1 MKQVKGNIIRGLIC
15 VVCVCALGAYCA
27 SQKWLLMFRG
37 QQEMFLFDWGY
48 IKDILL
54 HPGGLAE
61 VIAKFLVQFFTVPG
75 VGAVV
80 TFTLLGLNAWM
91 VWKLMERTAITDS
104 AVTETAVVTE
114 PVEVTTGIHPIIG
127 HFDKLS
133 DQSRVGHFGKLS
145 DRGRVGHFGGL
156 SDRGRVGHFDRLSDR
171 GGLSD
176 QDERKVWG
184 IFPFCLLPSV
194 FLAVSLLDYYC
205 FYQGL
210 IAYIAAV
217 FCLLEYSKIKNNHLL
232 WGCAM
237 TVGLFFLAGS
247 VALLFAVRALLF
259 DIFVKRPK
267 GLLSVIYPVITLVLG
282 FAMIQAG
289 EIATILEAF
298 TPAMYY
304 EVDIPQMPEIHYV
317 SWVMLSVCIFIG
329 ALSRRITVKGNA
341 AKTGVC
347 ILSLVITLFT
357 FIWSCDRFKSDAKM
371 RIYRLECLATNGDW
385 DEIIRLHG
393 KDVRSQNEANYRNLA
408 LAEKGLLAED
418 LFKYRQNGPLSLIN
432 DVKSQNDI
440 DLLRLGRVLFAM
452 GNMGAAQSAAFNAD
466 QAFGGHVPSML
477 GMVLDI
483 DLMRGSYATA
493 GKYIRLMEKSL
504 LHSKWA
510 SSRRIFLGNDEAVM
524 NDEVLCNGRRD
535 LQCEDAFVLYT
546 NPMDDLFR
554 IVDANPSDEKAMEY
568 ALSYLLLAKDMDN
581 VVGFID
587 KRYGAPAL
595 RSLPT
600 PAQDC
605 MLFYADYF
613 GTMDIDFAVSHGMS
627 REEVGRRQAYDLD
640 WCLAHGVTEENV
652 ARFRSFK
659 EKYGAAMRSQNPQAS
674 MAAFRDTFWYYL
686 LFTQITDN

>member
-1 MKQVKGNIIRGLIC
+1 MKRVQGNIIRNLIC
-15 VVCVCALGAYCA
+15 LVCVFAFGAYCCS

-37 QQEMFLFDWGY
+37 QQEMFLFDWSY
-48 IKDILL
+48 IKDILI

-61 VIAKFLVQFFTVPG
+61 VTAKFLVQFFTIPG
-75 VGAVV
+75 VGMVV
-80 TFTLLGLNAWM
+80 TLALLGLNAWM
-91 VWKLMERTAITDS
+91 VWKIMERTAHTKSSVTSTDS
-104 AVTETAVVTE
+104 VTGE
-114 PVEVTTGIHPIIG
+114 
-127 HFDKLS
+127 
-133 DQSRVGHFGKLS
+133 
-145 DRGRVGHFGGL
+145 
-156 SDRGRVGHFDRLSDR
+156 
-171 GGLSD
+171 
-176 QDERKVWG
+176 VWG

-205 FYQGL
+205 FYQGV

-217 FCLLEYSKIKNNHLL
+217 FCLLEYSKIQKRPLL
-232 WGCAM
+232 WGSVM
-237 TVGLFFLAGS
+237 TVGLFFMAGS
-247 VALLFAVRALLF
+247 VALLFAVRALLY

-267 GLLSVIYPVITLVLG
+267 ALVSVIYPAITLILG
-282 FAMIQAG
+282 VVMIQTG
-289 EIATILEAF
+289 EIATILDAF
-298 TPAMYY
+298 TPRMYY
-304 EVDIPQMPEIHYV
+304 EVDILKMPEIHYV
-317 SWVMLSVCIFIG
+317 SWVMLSVCIFI
-329 ALSRRITVKGNA
+329 AAVSRKITVKGIA
-341 AKTGVC
+341 ARTGICV
-347 ILSLVITLFT
+347 LSAAVSVLT
-357 FIWSCDRFKSDAKM
+357 FIYFGDAFKSDSKM
-371 RIYRLECLATNGDW
+371 RLYRLECLATNENW

-393 KDVRSQNEANYRNLA
+393 KDVRSQNEANYLNLA

-440 DLLRLGRVLFAM
+440 DLLRLSRVLFAM
-452 GNMGAAQSAAFNAD
+452 GNMGAAQSTAFNAD
-466 QAFGGHVPSML
+466 LAFGDHVPSML
-477 GMVLDI
+477 KMVLEI

-493 GKYIRLMEKSL
+493 EKYIRLMEKSL

-510 SSRRIFLGNDEAVM
+510 SSQRVFLGDDEAVM
-524 NDEVLCNGRRD
+524 NDEVLGNGRRD

-581 VVGFID
+581 VVAFVD
-587 KRYGAPAL
+587 KRYGVPAL

-600 PAQDC
+600 PVQDC

-627 REEVGRRQAYDLD
+627 REEVERRQAFDLD
-640 WCLAHGVTEENV
+640 WSLAHGVTEENV

-659 EKYGAAMRSQNPQAS
+659 EKYGTAARSQNPKAS
-674 MAAFRDTFWYYL
+674 LASFRDTFWYYL

>member
-1 MKQVKGNIIRGLIC
+1 MKRIQGKIIRGLIC
-15 VVCVCALGAYCA
+15 VVCVFALGAYCV
-27 SQKWLLMFRG
+27 SQKWPLMFRG
-37 QQEMFLFDWGY
+37 QQELFLFDWGY

-61 VIAKFLVQFFTVPG
+61 LISRFVVQFFTVPG
-75 VGAVV
+75 VGAAV
-80 TFTLLGLNAWM
+80 TFAFLGLNAWM
-91 VWKLMERTAITDS
+91 VWKLMEQTALTGGKFVR
-104 AVTETAVVTE
+104 AVTEPAGM
-114 PVEVTTGIHPIIG
+114 TGKEC
-127 HFDKLS
+127 FDKL
-133 DQSRVGHFGKLS
+133 G
-145 DRGRVGHFGGL
+145 DR
-156 SDRGRVGHFDRLSDR
+156 DRSCG
-171 GGLSD
+171 
-176 QDERKVWG
+176 QDKREVWG

-210 IAYIAAV
+210 IAYVAAV
-217 FCLLEYSKIKNNHLL
+217 FCLLEYSKIKNDHLT

-267 GLLSVIYPVITLVLG
+267 GPLSVIYPVITLALG
-282 FAMIQAG
+282 FVMIQAG

-304 EVDIPQMPEIHYV
+304 EVDIPQMPEIHYL
-317 SWVMLSVCIFIG
+317 SWVMLSVCIFIA

-357 FIWSCDRFKSDAKM
+357 FICLCGRFKSDAKM
-371 RIYRLECLATNGDW
+371 RIYRLECLATKGDW

-393 KDVRSQNEANYRNLA
+393 KDVRSQNEANYLNLA

-440 DLLRLGRVLFAM
+440 DLLRLSRVLFAM

-466 QAFGGHVPSML
+466 QAFGDHVPSML
-477 GMVLDI
+477 RTVLDI

-493 GKYIRLMEKSL
+493 EKYIKLMEKSL
-504 LHSKWA
+504 LNSRWA
-510 SSRRIFLGNDEAVM
+510 SSRRTFLGDDEAVM
-524 NDEVLCNGRRD
+524 NDEVLGNGRHD
-535 LQCEDAFVLYT
+535 LRCEDAFVLYT

-554 IVDANPSDEKAMEY
+554 IVDANPCDRKAMEY
-568 ALSYLLLAKDMDN
+568 ALSYLLLSKDMDN
-581 VVGFID
+581 VVEFVD
-587 KRYGAPAL
+587 KRYGTPAL
-595 RSLPT
+595 SSLPT
-600 PAQDC
+600 PVQDC

-613 GTMDIDFAVSHGMS
+613 GTMDIDFAISHGMS
-627 REEVGRRQAYDLD
+627 RQEVERRQAFGFD
-640 WCLAHGVTEENV
+640 WCLAHGVTQENA

-659 EKYGAAMRSQNPQAS
+659 EKYGAAMRSRNPKAS
-674 MAAFRDTFWYYL
+674 LARFRDTFWYYL
-686 LFTQITDN
+686 LFTQISDNQ

>member
-1 MKQVKGNIIRGLIC
+1 MKRIQGKIIRGLIC
-15 VVCVCALGAYCA
+15 AVCVSALGTYCV
-27 SQKWLLMFRG
+27 SQKWALMFRG
-37 QQEMFLFDWGY
+37 QQELFLFDWGY
-48 IKDILL
+48 VKDILL
-54 HPGGLAE
+54 HPGGLAGLT
-61 VIAKFLVQFFTVPG
+61 AKFIVQFFTVPG
-75 VGAVV
+75 VGVAV
-80 TFTLLGLNAWM
+80 TFALLGLNAWM
-91 VWKLMERTAITDS
+91 VWKLMKQTALTGGKFLR
-104 AVTETAVVTE
+104 AVAEPVPVAD
-114 PVEVTTGIHPIIG
+114 PVEVT
-127 HFDKLS
+127 DY
-133 DQSRVGHFGKLS
+133 GKDS
-145 DRGRVGHFGGL
+145 CC
-156 SDRGRVGHFDRLSDR
+156 HFDRLSDR
-171 GGLSD
+171 D
-176 QDERKVWG
+176 KREVWG

-210 IAYIAAV
+210 IAYVAAV
-217 FCLLEYSKIKNNHLL
+217 FCLLGYSKIKNHHLP

-267 GLLSVIYPVITLVLG
+267 GLLAVIYPAITLALG
-282 FAMIQAG
+282 FVMIQAG
-289 EIATILEAF
+289 EFATILEAF

-304 EVDIPQMPEIHYV
+304 EVDIPQMPEIHYL
-317 SWVMLSVCIFIG
+317 SWVMLSVCIFMG
-329 ALSRRITVKGNA
+329 AISRRVTVKGNA
-341 AKTGVC
+341 AKTVVS
-347 ILSLVITLFT
+347 ILSLVITLFIFT
-357 FIWSCDRFKSDAKM
+357 CLCDRFKSDAKM
-371 RIYRLECLATNGDW
+371 RIYRLECLATKGDW

-393 KDVRSQNEANYRNLA
+393 KDVRSQNEANYLNLA

-477 GMVLDI
+477 RMVLDI

-493 GKYIRLMEKSL
+493 EKYIRLMEKSL
-504 LHSKWA
+504 LHSKRA
-510 SSRRIFLGNDEAVM
+510 SSRRTFLGDDEAVM

-568 ALSYLLLAKDMDN
+568 ALAYLLLAKDMDN
-581 VVGFID
+581 VVKFVD
-587 KRYGAPAL
+587 ERYGAPAL

-600 PAQDC
+600 PVQDC

-627 REEVGRRQAYDLD
+627 REEVERRQSYNLD
-640 WCLAHGVTEENV
+640 WCLAHGATEENV

-659 EKYGAAMRSQNPQAS
+659 EKYGTAMRSQNPQAS
-674 MAAFRDTFWYYL
+674 LAAFRGTFWHYL